1 MCSPEN
7 NSEVRTCPPSY
18 MRSSSL
24 IWTTLVFQP
33 FMHILLFICLHY
45 QYNTTVMFTL
55 KSLFKIAAEDS
66 TLIDTSLSLLSMF
79 VSSDFCNIMKS
90 IRNKLQQTQMHAHT
104 HISIYNIQR
113 VIYKSFCVL
122 LASNCPCAITVT
134 KKIIWGPE
142 AKVHSVL

>member
-104 HISIYNIQR
+104 HIYIIFKGLSINLSVSYLHQ
-113 VIYKSFCVL
+113 
-122 LASNCPCAITVT
+122 TVH
-134 KKIIWGPE
+134 
-142 AKVHSVL
+142 VQSL